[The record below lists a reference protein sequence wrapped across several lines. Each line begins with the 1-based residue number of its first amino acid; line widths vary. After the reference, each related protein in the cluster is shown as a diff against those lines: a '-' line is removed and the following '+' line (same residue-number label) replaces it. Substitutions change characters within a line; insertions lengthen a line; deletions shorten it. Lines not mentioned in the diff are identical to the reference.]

1 LTASD
6 LPRAVLR
13 ALRLIE
19 AHGSVVEV
27 EAHRIDGS
35 DIVAAVMTMKTEL
48 PNSWRAAGQSP
59 SGVRVIE
66 PVSFWFG
73 PNYPV
78 SAPTIRLRADFD
90 RSHPHL
96 QPGDPGDRPEP
107 CLIAGSPRELLRT
120 RGILGLLEQLAE
132 WLERAAFVQLND
144 PTQGW
149 EPTRRDHIIDIIIA
163 DSAWLVGLPTRAGGC
178 HAFPFRYFA
187 SLSNDGSA
195 YYWATLKRCEPVAIA
210 PDLTSSFTYHQGDG
224 YRAGAGFALVAWSGK
239 KADGD
244 PFIADRYRPE
254 TVSTVDDLL
263 ARAGELGMRAYLE
276 PKLRLLQTR
285 FKSTKMKVPV
295 PLGVLL
301 LARRP
306 YRVIGTHS
314 EFEVCPYVVELAGN
328 DALSAGSKN
337 TVRPGS
343 HREDIA
349 VPLLRR
355 ASDDSDNHRLKWTL
369 IGCGSVGSKIA
380 LHLARGGRAPAALV
394 DSANIQPHNYAR
406 HALYPNESG
415 SDYALAMSKAML
427 LNEALVGLKQ
437 PATVHCTDVVGHMMQ
452 AKSLKPLAESDTF
465 AVVNTT
471 GSATVRE
478 ALSSPALAGD
488 RPRVIESCLLGLGR
502 VALFAVEGPTANP
515 SAVDLITEA
524 YRAIHARK
532 ELRGAVFGRSATEIA
547 IGQGCSAAT
556 LALADTRV
564 SMFAAAIAD
573 RLIRCQH
580 TGMPAAAGQV
590 LLGSLKHD
598 DISIDWTELPVP
610 PRILVG
616 SGPGQV
622 RISPSADSEINAEIA
637 RHPGAETGG
646 ILFGR
651 HCDLTESFHVVGTLP
666 APPDSKFSADE
677 FVLGTEGL
685 RPMLTNL
692 IEGSGGAL
700 YPLGTWHNHLVPSGP
715 SLKDMGTAVLLSGM
729 QFFPLLMLIH
739 TPAGYQVLCVE
750 TLGATRRSTP
760 TDESQAAILASVI
773 ERVKRNAPD
782 S

>member
-1 LTASD
+1 MTTSD
-6 LPRAVLR
+6 LPHAVQR

-19 AHGSVVEV
+19 AHGSVVGV
-27 EAHRIDGS
+27 DAHRIDGS
-35 DIVAAVMTMKTEL
+35 DVVAAVLMMKTEL
-48 PNSWRAAGQSP
+48 PNSWRASGQSP
-59 SGVRVIE
+59 SGVRAIE

-90 RSHPHL
+90 RSHPHV
-96 QPGDPGDRPEP
+96 QPGEPGDRPEP

-120 RGILGLLEQLAE
+120 RGILGLVEQLAE
-132 WLERAAFVQLND
+132 WLERAAFVQLID

-149 EPTRRDHIIDIIIA
+149 EPTRRDHIIDIIVA
-163 DSAWLVGLPTRAGGC
+163 DSAWLADLPTRAGGC
-178 HAFPFRYFA
+178 HAFPVRYFA

-195 YYWATLKRCEPVAIA
+195 YYWATLKRCEPVAIV
-210 PDLTSSFTYHQGDG
+210 PDLTSSFTYRQGDG
-224 YRAGAGFALVAWSGK
+224 YRAGDGFALVAWAGK
-239 KADGD
+239 KADGN

-254 TVSTVDDLL
+254 TVSTVDELL
-263 ARAGELGMRAYLE
+263 ARAGELGIRAYLE
-276 PKLRLLQTR
+276 PKLILLQTQ
-285 FKSTKMKVPV
+285 FKLTKMKVPV

-301 LARRP
+301 LVRRP
-306 YRVIGTHS
+306 CRVIGTHS
-314 EFEVCPYVVELAGN
+314 EFEICPYMVELAGD
-328 DALSAGSKN
+328 DALSAGSEK
-337 TVRPGS
+337 TVWPAS

-349 VPLLRR
+349 VRLLRR
-355 ASDDSDNHRLKWTL
+355 ASDDADNRPLKWTL

-415 SDYALAMSKAML
+415 SDYALAMPKAML
-427 LNEALVGLKQ
+427 LNEALAGLKQ
-437 PATVHCTDVVGHMMQ
+437 PPTVHCTDVVGHIMHTR
-452 AKSLKPLAESDTF
+452 SLKPLAEPDTF

-478 ALSSPALAGD
+478 ALSSPALTGD
-488 RPRVIESCLLGLGR
+488 RPRVIEICLLGLGR
-502 VALFAVEGPTANP
+502 VALLAVEGPTANP
-515 SAVDLITEA
+515 SEVDLITEA
-524 YRAIHARK
+524 YHAIHARK
-532 ELRGAVFGRSATEIA
+532 ELRGAVFGRPATEIA

-564 SMFAAAIAD
+564 SMFAAAMAD
-573 RLIRCQH
+573 RLIRYQH
-580 TGMPAAAGQV
+580 TGLPAGCGQV
-590 LLGSLKHD
+590 LLGSLKDD

-616 SGPGQV
+616 SGRGQV
-622 RISPSADSEINAEIA
+622 RISPTVDAKINAEVA
-637 RHPGAETGG
+637 RHPGSETGG

-651 HCDLTESFHVVGTLP
+651 YCDLTESFHVVGTLP

-677 FVLGTEGL
+677 FVLGTQGL
-685 RPMLTNL
+685 RPVLADL
-692 IEGSGGAL
+692 IDGSGGAL
-700 YPLGTWHNHLVPSGP
+700 YPLGTWHNHLIPSGP

-739 TPAGYQVLCVE
+739 APAGYQVLSVE
-750 TLGATRRSTP
+750 TLTAARPSGARTNKSRVVA
-760 TDESQAAILASVI
+760 QASLVR
-773 ERVKRNAPD
+773 EN
-782 S
+782 